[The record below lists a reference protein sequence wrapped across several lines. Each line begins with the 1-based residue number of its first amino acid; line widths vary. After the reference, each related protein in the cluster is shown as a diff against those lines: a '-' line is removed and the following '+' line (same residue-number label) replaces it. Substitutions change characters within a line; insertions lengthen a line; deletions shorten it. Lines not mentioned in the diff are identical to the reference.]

1 VGEISDALEAT
12 WGRAVSET
20 QTVKGAYLNEFGESE
35 EISSAQKAIQ
45 VGLCFAVLFLLLGS
59 KPTGFSMGVF
69 FLILPEF

>member
-35 EISSAQKAIQ
+35 EITKAQKAIQ
-45 VGLCFAVLFLLLGS
+45 VGCF
-59 KPTGFSMGVF
+59 F
-69 FLILPEF
+69 FR